1 MFMVIMIDGNGC
13 RTKENRSMVEDVMD
27 IMLCEQYPGE

>member
-13 RTKENRSMVEDVMD
+13 RTKENRNMVEDVED
-27 IMLCEQYPGE
+27 IMVCDQ